1 MISASTRKKK
11 PRLDEYYE
19 KMQKQLGDSEVMKS
33 DELDNGTPFME
44 GETGASIL
52 MFKPAKYL
60 DKIGLLNSTGR
71 IETDTLYS

>member
-44 GETGASIL
+44 
-52 MFKPAKYL
+52 
-60 DKIGLLNSTGR
+60 
-71 IETDTLYS
+71 